1 MAGVFS
7 VSVSWKRQYG
17 RRDPRLAAMKN
28 DYMVEVF
35 FKPDVVEP
43 PRVNEEGEQ
52 QNSEPPKAGELAKW
66 LMEDGV
72 GEKKKVWDVWGEA
85 RKKYSKHKW
94 RNFVYSMIPKMIQG
108 GSIQN
113 IYQGYMKF
121 AQIVKLDFISAIN
134 SIWRPKLEHKTVLN
148 KMERGIATGA
158 LGAYKP
164 LIESGT
170 MRGAVWVRVRKI
182 PPNLSK
188 TGLPEGYYES
198 ESTEHR
204 GQWPSWIWRR

>member
-43 PRVNEEGEQ
+43 PRVNKKGKPQ
-52 QNSEPPKAGELAKW
+52 KSNPPEAGELAKW

-72 GEKKKVWDVWGEA
+72 GKKKKVWDVWGIA
-85 RKKYSKHKW
+85 KKTFSKNKW
-94 RNFVYSMIPKMIQG
+94 RNFVYSIIPDMINKNQV
-108 GSIQN
+108 QN
-113 IYQGYMKF
+113 IYQGYWKF
-121 AQIVKLDFISAIN
+121 AQIVKNDFIEILS
-134 SIWRPKLEHKTVLN
+134 SITEPALEHKTVLN
-148 KMERGIATGA
+148 KTERGVAEDPE
-158 LGAYKP
+158 KP

-170 MRGAVWVRVRKI
+170 MRGAVWVRVKKI

-188 TGLPEGYYES
+188 TGLPEGYYEK

-204 GQWPSWIWRR
+204 GQWPVWIGRR